1 MTSSPLPRALW
12 AAALGLALPLATR
25 AAEPPCIEP
34 WQMPPTLLAAD
45 APPPGA
51 AATGIAN
58 PGDSATGP
66 APAAS
71 PATGSPAHKG
81 HTLKGDITYA
91 SDEAT
96 SNADGKMEL
105 SGHVD
110 MHLGDREI
118 QADRLDYDRNSNDI
132 RATGAVRYRDPMVLL
147 QGDSGHYNDL
157 GSDFKHG
164 QFALLQQ
171 PGHGTAEQISMTPD
185 KVITLQRVTY
195 SSCPRQHNDWMIR
208 AREMVL
214 YTDAGRGVG
223 HGATVDFESVP
234 ILYLPW
240 ISFPLSSARQSGVL
254 FPTFGSSSLSGA
266 FLGVPWYWNIAPN
279 QDATFTPTYYSSRG
293 LDLGAEYRLL
303 TEATRGT
310 LDVNLM
316 PYDRQTGGDRSFVR
330 LIDRYQLGWNTRI
343 DTNIENVSDGAYFE
357 DFTQGTESTSTPFL
371 PRSVAVMHRDDI
383 WNLRAEVVGYQT
395 LDYNN
400 VPVDERPYI
409 QLPRLSA
416 AALWSPKDWPQLQT
430 GFESE
435 LVNFTRA
442 GCNPC
447 IATGG
452 CPGLADTCNL
462 VNTPAD
468 PTANVSGWRL
478 DAMPRVGLDLSG
490 AGYFLRPGVAWEFT
504 QYALRDTTGTDS
516 SPQRSLPIVSVD
528 SGLEFER
535 LSGSGGARTITLEP
549 RAMYVYIPYRDQS
562 QLPVF
567 DSGIPDPNLIELFR
581 PNRFVSVDRIGDEN
595 GLTLG
600 LTSQTFDTASGT
612 RFLSATIGQALYFQP
627 ARVTL
632 PGQALQSVNTSS
644 LIAEVVLS
652 AYRNWNLQFDIAS
665 NPTVSAVEQDEITL
679 QYHANNQKVANLSYR
694 YRAGQLAQIDASTA
708 WPVASH
714 WDLYARAV
722 YSLFDNPTTTVD
734 APAVH
739 PGSIEDFAGF
749 QYRGSCWNLRLVWQ
763 RSVSERNGA
772 QSSGVSF
779 QLELTGLSSV
789 GSQVTSFLEQSI
801 RGYSSSANRQPLF

>member
-1 MTSSPLPRALW
+1 MSSSPLLRALW
-12 AAALGLALPLATR
+12 GAALCCALPLATR
-25 AAEPPCIEP
+25 AAEPLCLEP
-34 WQMPPTLLAAD
+34 WQSAPMLLAA
-45 APPPGA
+45 ASA
-51 AATGIAN
+51 AAAAN
-58 PGDSATGP
+58 P
-66 APAAS
+66 AA
-71 PATGSPAHKG
+71 GSFQRHA
-81 HTLKGDITYA
+81 LRSDITYSA
-91 SDEAT
+91 DEASST
-96 SNADGKMEL
+96 ADGMTEL

-110 MHLGDREI
+110 VHMGDREI
-118 QADRLDYDRNSNDI
+118 QADRLDYDRNANNLT
-132 RATGAVRYRDPMVLL
+132 ATGAVRYRDPVVLL
-147 QGDSGHYNDL
+147 QGDTGHYNDL
-157 GSDFKHG
+157 GADFSHG
-164 QFALLQQ
+164 QFELLQQ
-171 PGHGTAEQISMTPD
+171 PGHGTADQISVTPG
-185 KVITLQRVTY
+185 KVITLRHATF
-195 SSCPRQHNDWMIR
+195 SSCPRQHNDWQIR
-208 AREMVL
+208 ARELVL
-214 YTDAGRGVG
+214 DTEAGRGVG
-223 HGATVDFESVP
+223 HGTVVDFESVP

-240 ISFPLSSARQSGVL
+240 ISFPLSSARESGVL
-254 FPTFGSSSLSGA
+254 FPNFGSSSLSGA

-279 QDATFTPTYYSSRG
+279 QDATFTPTYYSKRG
-293 LDLGAEYRLL
+293 LDLGGEYRLL
-303 TEATRGT
+303 TESTRGSV
-310 LDVNLM
+310 DANLM
-316 PYDRQTGGDRSFVR
+316 PHDSQTGGDRSFLR

-371 PRSVAVMHRDDI
+371 PRSLAVTHRDDI
-383 WNLRAEVVGYQT
+383 WTLRAEAVGYQT

-409 QLPRLSA
+409 QVPRLTA
-416 AALWSPKDWPQLQT
+416 AALWSPQSWSQLQT
-430 GFESE
+430 GFDSE

-447 IATGG
+447 YLTGG
-452 CPGLADTCNL
+452 CTGLANLCNQPGTAPDA
-462 VNTPAD
+462 N
-468 PTANVSGWRL
+468 ANVSGWRL
-478 DAMPRVGLDLSG
+478 DAMPRVGLDFSG

-504 QYALRDTTGTDS
+504 QYALRDNSGGEN
-516 SPQRSLPIVSVD
+516 SPQRSLPIISVD
-528 SGLEFER
+528 TGLAFER
-535 LSGSGGARTITLEP
+535 LIGSSGARSITLEP

-581 PNRFVSVDRIGDEN
+581 PNRFISVDRIGDEN

-612 RFLSATIGQALYFQP
+612 RFLSATIGQAIYFQP

-632 PGQALQSVNTSS
+632 PGEALQSVNTSS
-644 LIAEVVLS
+644 LIAEVILS

-665 NPTVSAVEQDEITL
+665 NPAMSGIEQDEITL
-679 QYHANNQKVANLSYR
+679 QYHASNQQVANLSYR
-694 YRAGQLAQIDASTA
+694 YRVGQLAQIDASTA

-722 YSLFDNPTTTVD
+722 YSLFDNPAATLD

-749 QYRGSCWNLRLVWQ
+749 QYRGSCWNIRVVWQ

>member
-1 MTSSPLPRALW
+1 
-12 AAALGLALPLATR
+12 
-25 AAEPPCIEP
+25 
-34 WQMPPTLLAAD
+34 
-45 APPPGA
+45 
-51 AATGIAN
+51 
-58 PGDSATGP
+58 
-66 APAAS
+66 
-71 PATGSPAHKG
+71 
-81 HTLKGDITYA
+81 
-91 SDEAT
+91 
-96 SNADGKMEL
+96 
-105 SGHVD
+105 
-110 MHLGDREI
+110 
-118 QADRLDYDRNSNDI
+118 
-132 RATGAVRYRDPMVLL
+132 
-147 QGDSGHYNDL
+147 
-157 GSDFKHG
+157 
-164 QFALLQQ
+164 
-171 PGHGTAEQISMTPD
+171 
-185 KVITLQRVTY
+185 
-195 SSCPRQHNDWMIR
+195 
-208 AREMVL
+208 
-214 YTDAGRGVG
+214 
-223 HGATVDFESVP
+223 
-234 ILYLPW
+234 
-240 ISFPLSSARQSGVL
+240 
-254 FPTFGSSSLSGA
+254 
-266 FLGVPWYWNIAPN
+266 
-279 QDATFTPTYYSSRG
+279 
-293 LDLGAEYRLL
+293 
-303 TEATRGT
+303 
-310 LDVNLM
+310 M

-330 LIDRYQLGWNTRI
+330 LIDRYQLGWNTRV
-343 DTNIENVSDGAYFE
+343 DTSIENVSDGAYFE

-371 PRSVAVMHRDDI
+371 PRSVAVVHRDDI
-383 WNLRAEVVGYQT
+383 WNLRGEVIGYQT

-430 GFESE
+430 GFDSE

-447 IATGG
+447 TATGG
-452 CPGLADTCNL
+452 CPGLANTCNL

-478 DAMPRVGLDLSG
+478 DAMPRLGLDLSG

-504 QYALRDTTGTDS
+504 QYALRDTAGTDS

-528 SGLEFER
+528 SGLQFER
-535 LSGSGGARTITLEP
+535 LSGSGGGRTITLEP
-549 RAMYVYIPYRDQS
+549 RAMYVYIPYRDQT

-644 LIAEVVLS
+644 LIAEVILS

-679 QYHANNQKVANLSYR
+679 QYHASNQKVANLSYR

-722 YSLFDNPTTTVD
+722 YSLFDNPTATLD

-749 QYRGSCWNLRLVWQ
+749 QYRGSCWNLRVVWQ

>member
-1 MTSSPLPRALW
+1 MSSSLLPRALW
-12 AAALGLALPLATR
+12 GAALCCALPLATR
-25 AAEPPCIEP
+25 AAEPACVEP
-34 WQMPPTLLAAD
+34 WQSTTLLAAALAATPGGAGD
-45 APPPGA
+45 APAATGASPGATSATAPPPA
-51 AATGIAN
+51 
-58 PGDSATGP
+58 
-66 APAAS
+66 
-71 PATGSPAHKG
+71 KG
-81 HTLKGDITYA
+81 HVLGNAVTY
-91 SDEAT
+91 S
-96 SNADGKMEL
+96 ADQLSSTAEGMTEL
-105 SGHVD
+105 SGNVD
-110 MHLGDREI
+110 LHMGDREI
-118 QADRLDYDRNSNDI
+118 QADRLDYDRDANNLTAS
-132 RATGAVRYRDPMVLL
+132 GAVRYRDPIVLL
-147 QGDSGHYNDL
+147 QGDTGHYNDQ
-157 GSDFKHG
+157 SADFSHG
-164 QFALLQQ
+164 RFELLKQ

-185 KVITLQRVTY
+185 KVITLERVTY

-208 AREMVL
+208 ARELVL
-214 YTDAGRGVG
+214 DTQAGRGVG
-223 HGATVDFESVP
+223 HGAIVDFEQVP

-240 ISFPLSSARQSGVL
+240 ISFPLSNARQSGVL

-279 QDATFTPTYYSSRG
+279 QDATFTPTYYSTRG

-310 LDVNLM
+310 LNVNVM
-316 PYDRQTGGDRSFVR
+316 PYDRQTGGDRNFLR
-330 LIDRYQLGWNTRI
+330 LVDRYQLGWNTRI
-343 DTNIENVSDGAYFE
+343 DTNVENVSDGAYFE

-395 LDYNN
+395 LDYSN

-416 AALWSPKDWPQLQT
+416 AALWSPGSWSQLQT
-430 GFESE
+430 GFDSE

-442 GCNPC
+442 GCTPC
-447 IATGG
+447 TAAAG
-452 CPGLADTCNL
+452 CPGLANTCNL
-462 VNTPAD
+462 AGTPAD
-468 PTANVSGWRL
+468 PNANVSGWRL
-478 DAMPRVGLDLSG
+478 DAMPRMGLDISG

-504 QYALRDTTGTDS
+504 QYALRDSVGTDS
-516 SPQRSLPIVSVD
+516 SPQRSLPIVSID
-528 SGLEFER
+528 SGLDFER
-535 LSGSGGARTITLEP
+535 VSGSGGARIITLEP
-549 RAMYVYIPYRDQS
+549 RAMYVYIPYREQS

-581 PNRFVSVDRIGDEN
+581 PNRFVSVDRVGDEN

-612 RFLSATIGQALYFQP
+612 RYLSATIGQAIYLQP

-632 PGQALQSVNTSS
+632 PGQALQSVDTSS
-644 LIAEVVLS
+644 LIAQVVLS

-665 NPTVSAVEQDEITL
+665 NPAVSAIQQDEITL
-679 QYHANNQKVANLSYR
+679 QYHPSNQQVANLSYR
-694 YRAGQLAQIDASTA
+694 YRAGQLAQIDASAA

-722 YSLFDNPTTTVD
+722 YSLFDNPTATLN

-749 QYRGSCWNLRLVWQ
+749 QYRGTCWNLRVVWQ
-763 RSVSERNGA
+763 RSVSERNGT

-801 RGYSSSANRQPLF
+801 RGYSSSVNRQPLF

>member
-1 MTSSPLPRALW
+1 MSSSSLPRALW
-12 AAALGLALPLATR
+12 GAALYCALSLAAR
-25 AAEPPCIEP
+25 AAEPTCIEP
-34 WQMPPTLLAAD
+34 WQSATMLAA
-45 APPPGA
+45 ALPA
-51 AATGIAN
+51 AAGGKRLV
-58 PGDSATGP
+58 PGSAVSYSADQLNST
-66 APAAS
+66 
-71 PATGSPAHKG
+71 
-81 HTLKGDITYA
+81 
-91 SDEAT
+91 
-96 SNADGKMEL
+96 ADGVTEL
-105 SGHVD
+105 SGNVD
-110 MHLGDREI
+110 LHMGDREI
-118 QADRLDYDRNSNDI
+118 QADRLDYDRNANNVT
-132 RATGAVRYRDPMVLL
+132 ATGAVRYRDPIVLL
-147 QGDSGHYNDL
+147 QGDTGHYNDQ
-157 GSDFKHG
+157 GADFSHG
-164 QFALLQQ
+164 RFELLKQ
-171 PGHGTAEQISMTPD
+171 PGHGTADQISMTPN
-185 KVITLQRVTY
+185 KVITLERVTY

-208 AREMVL
+208 ARELVL
-214 YTDAGRGVG
+214 DTDAGRGVG
-223 HGATVDFESVP
+223 HGAIVDFETVP

-266 FLGVPWYWNIAPN
+266 FIGVPWYWNIAPN
-279 QDATFTPTYYSSRG
+279 QDATFTPTYYSTRG

-303 TEATRGT
+303 TEVTRGT
-310 LDVNLM
+310 LNLNVM
-316 PYDRQTGGDRSFVR
+316 PYDRQTGGDRNFLR
-330 LIDRYQLGWNTRI
+330 LVDRYQLPWNTRI
-343 DTNIENVSDGAYFE
+343 DTNVENVSDGAYFE

-371 PRSVAVMHRDDI
+371 PRSLAVMHRDDI

-395 LDYNN
+395 LDYSN

-416 AALWSPKDWPQLQT
+416 AALWSPASWSQLQT
-430 GFESE
+430 GFDSE

-442 GCNPC
+442 GCTPC
-447 IATGG
+447 TSAAG
-452 CPGLADTCNL
+452 CPGLANTCNL
-462 VNTPAD
+462 AGTPAD
-468 PTANVSGWRL
+468 PNANVSGWRL
-478 DAMPRVGLDLSG
+478 DAMPRVGLDISG

-504 QYALRDTTGTDS
+504 QYALRDSVGADS
-516 SPQRSLPIVSVD
+516 SPQRSLPIVSID
-528 SGLEFER
+528 SGLDFER
-535 LSGSGGARTITLEP
+535 VSGSGGARIITLEP

-581 PNRFVSVDRIGDEN
+581 PNRFVSVDRVGDEN

-612 RFLSATIGQALYFQP
+612 RYLSATIGQAIYFQP

-632 PGQALQSVNTSS
+632 PGQALQSVDTSS
-644 LIAEVVLS
+644 LIAQVVLS

-665 NPTVSAVEQDEITL
+665 NPNVSAIQQDEITL
-679 QYHANNQKVANLSYR
+679 QYHPSNQQVANLSYR
-694 YRAGQLAQIDASTA
+694 YRAGQLAQIDASAA

-722 YSLFDNPTTTVD
+722 YSLFDNPTATLN

-749 QYRGSCWNLRLVWQ
+749 QYRGTCWNLRVVWQ
-763 RSVSERNGA
+763 RSVSERNGT